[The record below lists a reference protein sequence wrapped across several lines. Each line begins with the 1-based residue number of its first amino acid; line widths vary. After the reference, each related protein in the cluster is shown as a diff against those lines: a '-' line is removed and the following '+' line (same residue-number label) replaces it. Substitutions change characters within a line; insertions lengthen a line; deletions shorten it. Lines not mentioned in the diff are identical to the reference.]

1 MKSFWWVLLLLRCIL
16 RMFFSPRLCTFRRPL
31 AVARLEPGG
40 TGRTSIVGGP
50 SDKTHGTASC
60 LSADSLSNPQTY
72 VLRGGRGREKER
84 EVNIMWIIIHTTDPQ
99 YYRFHPLNRGIVTQ
113 EAFSSALSI
122 SYFSLWCLCVW
133 TSVYIR
139 LMIIM
144 TTERA
149 HMNAHIAY
157 IGSPHPINVPLSTYQ
172 SPPTQWTLLAEPP
185 LPDEPSITDAPHPHI
200 HFYTSKI
207 SAYLVDTT
215 VATAAHVRV
224 HGGTTA
230 PSSHPSTVTT
240 LDTDLGWGLM
250 IQE

>member
-1 MKSFWWVLLLLRCIL
+1 MKSFWRALLLLRCIL
-16 RMFFSPRLCTFRRPL
+16 QMFFSPRLCTFHRPL

-40 TGRTSIVGGP
+40 TGRTSTVGGP
-50 SDKTHGTASC
+50 SDKTHGITSC
-60 LSADSLSNPQTY
+60 LLADSLSNPQTY

-84 EVNIMWIIIHTTDPQ
+84 EVNITWIIILTTDPQ
-99 YYRFHPLNRGIVTQ
+99 YYRFHPLHRGIVTQ

-133 TSVYIR
+133 VNVYIR

-144 TTERA
+144 TMECA
-149 HMNAHIAY
+149 NINAHS
-157 IGSPHPINVPLSTYQ
+157 SPHPINVPLSTYQ
-172 SPPTQWTLLAEPP
+172 SPLTQWTLLAKPP
-185 LPDEPSITDAPHPHI
+185 LPGEPSITDAPHPHM